1 MDKKELKEQIIAKRM
16 ETKAKLEVLRALG
29 AVKFDRQID
38 KLLDRLNYL
47 DRLLGELEK

>member
-1 MDKKELKEQIIAKRM
+1 MNKKELKKQILAQRM

-47 DRLLGELEK
+47 DRLLGELDK